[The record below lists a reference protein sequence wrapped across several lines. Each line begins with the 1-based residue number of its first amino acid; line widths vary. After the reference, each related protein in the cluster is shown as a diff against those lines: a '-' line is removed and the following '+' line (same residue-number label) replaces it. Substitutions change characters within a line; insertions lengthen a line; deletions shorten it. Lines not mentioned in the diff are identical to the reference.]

1 MQKKIISCF
10 ILVIAIALM
19 LCVWP
24 IGLIMGETGAKAS
37 ACDYYESGPIQDDIK
52 YEQEFIPQHSY
63 LESISIQIS
72 RDGTFQH
79 GDEGS
84 VIFSLYDDKGGL
96 VSSTE
101 ERVLKIVS
109 KNYQTFPINQ
119 RVRKG
124 STYRIS
130 IEGIGC
136 ESAGP
141 SVRYG
146 EKVRIGLEENQ
157 KLFYDE
163 AVITGYSTV
172 AIYQYRSPLR
182 WMDVLAYDAWIVTI
196 AGLCYTCITQFKR
209 KRQDSVLIVH

>member
-1 MQKKIISCF
+1 MLKKIISYF
-10 ILVIAIALM
+10 VLIIAIALM
-19 LCVWP
+19 MCIWP
-24 IGLIMGETGAKAS
+24 VGLITGETEAKAS
-37 ACDYYESGPIQDDIK
+37 ACEYYESGPIQGNIK

-72 RDGTFQH
+72 RDGTFRH

-84 VIFSLYDDKGGL
+84 VIFSLYDKKGGL
-96 VSSTE
+96 ISSTE
-101 ERVLKIVS
+101 ERVLKIVN
-109 KNYQTFPINQ
+109 KNYHTFPINQ
-119 RVRKG
+119 SVEKG
-124 STYRIS
+124 STYRYS
-130 IEGIGC
+130 IAGVDC
-136 ESAGP
+136 ESEGP
-141 SVRYG
+141 SVLYG

-196 AGLCYTCITQFKR
+196 AGLCYTCITQFK
-209 KRQDSVLIVH
+209 KKDKIVH